1 MTAIWFGILLFLGTG
16 GAYSQQPGASAWSR
30 AEQAY
35 RSGQYQRASALF
47 EGVLSNSTVARG
59 PTLYNLGNCAYRL
72 GRFVD
77 AVFHY
82 RRALLRMPRDP
93 QVVFNLDLAERR
105 LNTEAPNRSVRGTVI
120 SWVQWLQPVELLF
133 LAAALQVIGFIG
145 LTRMH
150 RGRRARVAMALLALL
165 GILGTLRLG
174 YTRFFPEPPIAMV
187 LASEIDLRSE
197 PHTSLGIT
205 LKLEAGAIVRIAEMS
220 DRWARVIHP
229 QGGGWTG
236 RAGLGLVN

>member
-1 MTAIWFGILLFLGTG
+1 MTAIWFGLVLFLGG
-16 GAYSQQPGASAWSR
+16 GDDSDQSGSSTWSR

-35 RSGQYQRASALF
+35 RSGEYQTASALF
-47 EGVLSNSTVARG
+47 DRVLSDPTMARG

-72 GRFVD
+72 DRYVD
-77 AVFHY
+77 AALYY

-93 QVVFNLDLAERR
+93 QVSFNLDLAERR
-105 LNTEAPNRSVRGTVI
+105 LGREAPHRSLAGTVM
-120 SWVQWLQPVELLF
+120 SWVQWLQPAELLL

-145 LTRMH
+145 LMRTR
-150 RGRRARVAMALLALL
+150 RGRRARVAMALLVVL

-174 YTRFFPEPPIAMV
+174 YARFFPGLPVAMV

-205 LKLEAGAIVRIAEMS
+205 LKLEAGEIVRVAEMS
-220 DRWARVIHP
+220 DRWARIVHP
-229 QGGGWTG
+229 QGSGWTE
-236 RAGLGLVN
+236 RAGLGLVK